1 LERPERAHSFLGC
14 RRRPE
19 AVHPGGKQ
27 EYNFA
32 ILVSVTPARCQVHK
46 IPGAQSIA
54 TRLKEKDTNMNGPA
68 RITALAV
75 ALAGMV
81 LSISGCNKL
90 AARDQLNKG
99 VDAYKSARYEEA
111 IGHFQKATQLD
122 PSLPMAKS
130 YLATALA
137 QNVVPGLDTPD
148 NLSTAQQAIGIF
160 QEVLDK
166 DPNDVNSL
174 KQIAGIYFSIKKLDD
189 ARTWQ
194 KKVLAVD
201 PKDPEAAYTIGV
213 IDWTEAHENTLKAL
227 VPAGITDDGEG
238 NVKAPKKVMDPLK
251 EQNAPLVEEGLQYL
265 NQAVANR
272 ENYDDAMSYLN
283 LIYRR
288 KADVDYGN
296 AALVSADV
304 AAAKDWASKSLGTR
318 KANEAKKN
326 KGPGGITMDSSGNLQ

>member
-1 LERPERAHSFLGC
+1 
-14 RRRPE
+14 
-19 AVHPGGKQ
+19 
-27 EYNFA
+27 
-32 ILVSVTPARCQVHK
+32 
-46 IPGAQSIA
+46 
-54 TRLKEKDTNMNGPA
+54 MNGPA

-75 ALAGMV
+75 VLAGMV
-81 LSISGCNKL
+81 LSISGCNRL

-137 QNVVPGLDTPD
+137 QNVIPGSDTPD
-148 NLSTAQQAIGIF
+148 NLKTAQQAIAIF

-174 KQIAGIYFSIKKLDD
+174 KQIAGILYSVKKLDD
-189 ARTWQ
+189 ARDWQ
-194 KKVLAVD
+194 KKVLKVD

-213 IDWTEAHENTLKAL
+213 IDWTEAHENILKTL
-227 VPAGITDDGEG
+227 VPAGFNDDGAG
-238 NVKAPKKVMDPLK
+238 NTKVPQKIMGTLKA
-251 EQNAPLVEEGLQYL
+251 QNGPLVDEGLQYL

-272 ENYDDAMSYLN
+272 ANYDDAMAYLN

-288 KADVDYGN
+288 KADVDFGN
-296 AALVSADV
+296 APEVKDDIAQADEWRTK
-304 AAAKDWASKSLGTR
+304 AMGTR
-318 KANEAKKN
+318 KANEEKKD
-326 KGPGGITMDSSGNLQ
+326 KGPGGITMDSSGNLK